1 MTEENS
7 ELKADE
13 IRHERFIE
21 AAKNGLS
28 KWKELFERLA
38 TT

>member
-7 ELKADE
+7 EMKADE

-21 AAKNGLS
+21 SAKNGLS